1 MVVQTGDSGGVE
13 HTSRPSIHVD
23 GDADVAP
30 RPRPVPR
37 SHWQIPPPEEADEDG
52 VVGLGAD
59 LAPAT
64 LVSCYRDGIFPWPH
78 DDVPLPWFSP
88 DPRAV
93 IPVGEVHLSRSLR
106 RTLRRC
112 GWTTTVDRAF
122 PDVMAACGTDRGEDG
137 TWITAEML
145 AAYTALHDLG
155 WAHSVEVWDG
165 PDLVGGIYG
174 VQVGGIFTGESM
186 FHRRTDASKV
196 ALVDLV
202 QRFAG
207 AGGHLLDVQILTDH
221 LATLGAR
228 EVPRADFL
236 AHLHRWRDLD
246 VRLTRGP
253 RAARDLLDQS
263 ATPRS
268 VAGS

>member
-1 MVVQTGDSGGVE
+1 MVRAPEPGG
-13 HTSRPSIHVD
+13 TRPGAGRPAINID
-23 GDADVAP
+23 GDADIAP

-37 SHWQIPPPEEADEDG
+37 SRWQIPPAEEADEDG

-78 DDVPLPWFSP
+78 DDVPMPWFSP

-93 IPVGEVHLSRSLR
+93 IPVDGVHVSRSLR

-112 GWTTTVDRAF
+112 GWTTTVDHAF
-122 PDVMAACGTDRGEDG
+122 PAVMAACGTNRGDDG
-137 TWITAEML
+137 TWITSEML
-145 AAYTALHDLG
+145 AAYSALHDLG

-165 PDLVGGIYG
+165 TTLVGGIYG
-174 VQVGGIFTGESM
+174 VQVGGVFTGESM
-186 FHRRTDASKV
+186 FHRTTDASKV

-202 QRFAG
+202 QRLAG

-221 LATLGAR
+221 LASMGAV
-228 EVPRADFL
+228 EVPRERFL
-236 AHLHRWRDLD
+236 DDLRRWRDLD
-246 VRLTRGP
+246 VRLARGP
-253 RAARDLLDQS
+253 RRAADLL
-263 ATPRS
+263 
-268 VAGS
+268 G